1 MDTASRSAPQPAHL
15 SATVVLARDGA
26 DGLEVLMI
34 TRNRQ
39 VDFAAG
45 ALVFPGGK
53 ASAADFDP
61 AWQARAPGPFAEE
74 ERAARIAGLREVFE
88 EVGLLLACKGDTAA
102 PPAACAPVVA
112 RRAAI
117 APDDSAFGPA
127 LEAAGLNLDIE
138 ALAPFAHWVTPKG
151 MPKRFDT
158 FFYAARAP
166 EGQQA
171 ACDGAEA
178 ADAVWV
184 RPAEALA
191 QARAGA
197 RTIIFPTRLNLE
209 WVAQHRDVDAL
220 LAAARA
226 RRIVRVEPEVV
237 QEAEGLFLHI
247 PAEAGYS
254 VTREPLEG
262 NRP

>member
-1 MDTASRSAPQPAHL
+1 MDTPARPADPPARL

-26 DGLEVLMI
+26 EGLEVLMI

-39 VDFAAG
+39 IDFAAG

-61 AWQARAPGPFAEE
+61 AWEHLAPGPLAAQ
-74 ERAARIAGLREVFE
+74 ERAARVAGLREVFE
-88 EVGLLLACKGDTAA
+88 EVGLLLASQRGA
-102 PPAACAPVVA
+102 PAEAAACAGVLA
-112 RRAAI
+112 QRAAI
-117 APDDSAFGPA
+117 APDDSTFAPA
-127 LEAAGLNLDIE
+127 LAAAGLTLDVA
-138 ALAPFAHWVTPKG
+138 ALVPFAHWVTPKG

-166 EGQQA
+166 EGQPA
-171 ACDGAEA
+171 VCDGQEA
-178 ADAVWV
+178 ADAVWL
-184 RPAEALA
+184 RPADALA
-191 QARAGA
+191 QARSGA

-209 WVAQHRDVDAL
+209 WVAQHGDVATL
-220 LAAARA
+220 LAAAAA
-226 RRIVRVEPEVV
+226 RPIVRVEPEIV
-237 QEAEGLFLHI
+237 QEEAGLFLHI

-254 VTREPLEG
+254 VTREPLDG